1 MDLKFHLFLKAAPP
15 DPTLE
20 GVSGKI
26 DKLCKP
32 PTDGNVQKCQDE
44 LDGGQVNIPR
54 TADLFICYET
64 SAGDYDFTLFMKL
77 HLNVF
82 DFSFTLYS

>member
-1 MDLKFHLFLKAAPP
+1 MFILLVSYLKASPP

-26 DKLCKP
+26 DRLCKP
-32 PTDGNVQKCQDE
+32 PTDGNVQKCQED
-44 LDGGQVNIPR
+44 LDGGQVNVPT

-64 SAGDYDFTLFMKL
+64 GAGTINF
-77 HLNVF
+77 
-82 DFSFTLYS
+82 